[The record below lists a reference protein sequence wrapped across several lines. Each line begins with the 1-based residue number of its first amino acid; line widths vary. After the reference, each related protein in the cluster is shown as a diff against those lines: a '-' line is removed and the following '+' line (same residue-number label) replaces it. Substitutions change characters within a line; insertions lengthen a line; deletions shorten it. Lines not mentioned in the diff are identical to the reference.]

1 MKIRSLTLGLLAI
14 YFGMVTIGLV
24 SIAVGWG
31 VGHWIT
37 PVSTVI
43 GFAFGMLH
51 AAQRMGWR
59 RAISLLAIIFVTG
72 LTLESIGVATGAVYG
87 PYHYTEK
94 LGPKFLGLVPYLIP
108 AAWFMML
115 YPALLIGRGV
125 IAGRVKAGW
134 LRWLAV
140 AALGG
145 IAMTAWDLVMDPLMV
160 GGGHWV
166 WAVEGAYFGIPLQ
179 NYWGWWLTSFLA
191 LLIFQLLEGRLS
203 GIPQPL
209 IEERWAMLL
218 YAIIGAS
225 NVVGGFLTGYPG
237 PALVGLFAMLPWAL
251 AGWLTADR
259 SA

>member
-1 MKIRSLTLGLLAI
+1 MKLRSVTLGLLAI
-14 YFGMVTIGLV
+14 YFGMVSIGLV

-43 GFAFGMLH
+43 GFAFGILH
-51 AAQRMGWR
+51 AAQRMGWT
-59 RAISLLAIIFVTG
+59 RALSLLVIIFVTG

-87 PYHYTEK
+87 PYHYTDK

-108 AAWFMML
+108 VAWFMMM

-125 IAGRVKAGW
+125 IAGRVRVGW

-166 WAVEGAYFGIPLQ
+166 WEVNGVYFGIPLQ
-179 NYWGWWLTSFLA
+179 NFWGWWLTSFLA
-191 LLIFQLLEGRLS
+191 LLIFQRLEGRLK
-203 GIPQPL
+203 GIPQPT
-209 IEERWAMLL
+209 IEERWAILL

-225 NVVGGFLTGYPG
+225 NVVGGFLIGYPG

-259 SA
+259 SV